1 MDVYC
6 LRLWQ
11 KHNFYAMRVLE
22 IPPRWAPM
30 QPAQRAGSRETAARL
45 FVLDYPPN
53 VLILIQGN
61 WTYTP

>member
-1 MDVYC
+1 MGISVRVYV
-6 LRLWQ
+6 
-11 KHNFYAMRVLE
+11 RVLE

-45 FVLDYPPN
+45 HVLDYPPI

-61 WTYTP
+61 FL